1 MAVKSLQAIFL
12 LSILCFGVV
21 SYSSLLS
28 TQGRWIVDSTGRRV
42 KLACT
47 TWASHLEPM
56 LAEGLHKKPLKDIV
70 TKLVQLKF
78 NCVRLTWATYMFT
91 RYGNMTV
98 TKTLDNLHLAQAKQ
112 GIAQNNPALLSMTH
126 IQAFEAVV
134 DEVGKQGIMVVL
146 DNHVSNPKWCCAD
159 EDGNGFFKDADFDP
173 TEWQFALANVAS
185 RFSNKNQVV
194 GMSLRNELRGPR
206 QNEDDWY
213 NYVPAGATVVHNA
226 NPNVLVILS
235 GLNYAIDLSFLKKRS
250 LDPSNWNNKLVYE
263 AHWYPWSVHADT
275 CADTINV
282 VYDHSLFLQDG
293 DQPIPLFLS
302 EFGFD
307 QTGRT
312 KADNVFINCF
322 LTAAA
327 KYDLSWS
334 LWALQGS
341 YYIRDSKLDYEEV
354 FGVLN
359 ADWDTIR
366 NPQFMKA
373 LQMLHPYDSKVLLL

>member
-12 LSILCFGVV
+12 LSVLCFGVV
-21 SYSSLLS
+21 SYASFLS
-28 TQGRWIVDSTGRRV
+28 TQGRWIVDSSGRRV

-47 TWASHLEPM
+47 SWASHMEPM

-70 TKLVQLKF
+70 AKLVQLKF

-91 RYGNMTV
+91 RHSNNTV
-98 TKTLDNLHLAQAKQ
+98 TQTLDNLKLAQAKQ

-126 IQAFEAVV
+126 IQAFEAVI
-134 DEVGKQGIMVVL
+134 DELGKQGIMVVL

-173 TEWQFALANVAS
+173 TEWQLALSFVAAK
-185 RFSNKNQVV
+185 FSSKNQVV

-213 NYVPAGATVVHNA
+213 NYVLSGAANVHVV

-235 GLNYAIDLSFLKKRS
+235 GLNYDTDLGFLKKKVV
-250 LDPSNWNNKLVYE
+250 DPSNWNNKLVYE
-263 AHWYPWSVHADT
+263 THWYSWSVHANT
-275 CADTINV
+275 CDETINV
-282 VYDHSLFLQDG
+282 VYDHALFLQDG
-293 DQPIPLFLS
+293 AQPVPLFLS
-302 EFGFD
+302 EFGFN
-307 QTGRT
+307 QTG
-312 KADNVFINCF
+312 KNEADNAFINCF
-322 LTAAA
+322 LTGAA

-341 YYIRDSKLDYEEV
+341 YYIRESKLDYEEV

-366 NPQFMKA
+366 NPQFMSD
-373 LQMLHPYDSKVLLL
+373 LQKLHPIK